1 MSQQLNKLT
10 LLYALKPIMQG
21 HQALLISSGITASIL
36 LLRCCGLWQS
46 LEWAALDQFFR
57 LRPPEATDERILI
70 VAIDEMDIRQ
80 AGEWPLP
87 DAVIAQSLQKL
98 NAQKPRV
105 IGLHLVRD
113 LPVSPGHQELLAA
126 YQSIPNLIGIE
137 QLANHK
143 NAEVLP
149 PRTLSLRD
157 RVGYSN
163 IIFDDDG
170 KVRRSSL
177 YWHVKGKA
185 HKSFAL
191 ATASLYLQSEG
202 IIPRSAKNP
211 QYLQLGKG
219 VFPRF
224 QSNDGGYVRADD
236 RGYQILANF
245 PKPGGICPTLV
256 TCGYRTVF
264 LRDVLAN
271 RVPSS
276 LVRDRIVIIG
286 SIASSLQ
293 GSIFMPYSISLIG
306 AKPIAGIQLQAYFI
320 SQILSAA
327 LVGRPL
333 LNTWSHL
340 AAGCWIFIWAY
351 IAAAFSGQLRRI
363 SMIFLCSLL
372 SCGIISVGAY
382 VAFLY
387 GWWIPFVPALV
398 AVSGSSVVV
407 TSRIVHRQEEL
418 KRSKEFLH
426 QVINTIPDPIFVK
439 NQQHQWI
446 VLNQAYS
453 QLSGYPLSHLIEKS
467 DYDVFPQH
475 EADIFRSQDNLVFQS
490 QQSHEHEE
498 EFTTATGET
507 HLIATKRSL
516 HKDVAGNLFLVGV
529 IRDITERK
537 RIEEKLKRT
546 AEDLCRSND
555 ELKLSED
562 RLRYLVNHDALT
574 GLPNRKFF
582 YEKLHESLQWSRQ
595 SNLLLALLFIDLDG
609 FKQINDSLGHDNGD
623 RLLIIVGQRLSN
635 SLRSS
640 DTVSR
645 LGGDEF
651 TVILR
656 GIPTADIA
664 TTVAE
669 KILATLA
676 EPIVLEGQ
684 KISISASIGIS
695 LYPGNSDDSQ
705 ILIKQADA
713 AMYKA
718 KQMGKNRYK
727 FSL

>member
-1 MSQQLNKLT
+1 MSQLNKFT
-10 LLYALKPIMQG
+10 LLFALKRIIQG
-21 HQALLISSGITASIL
+21 RRALLISSSTVVGIL
-36 LLRCCGLWQS
+36 LLRGCGLWQS
-46 LEWAALDQFFR
+46 LEWATLDQFFR
-57 LRPPEATDERILI
+57 WRPPEATDERILI
-70 VAIDEMDIRQ
+70 VAIDETDIRQ
-80 AGEWPLP
+80 AGKWPLP

-98 NAQKPRV
+98 NAQKPRA
-105 IGLHLVRD
+105 IGLHIVRD
-113 LPVSPGHQELLAA
+113 LPVSPGHQDLEAA
-126 YQSIPNLIGIE
+126 YQSIPNLVGIE

-149 PRTLSLRD
+149 PLTLSQRD

-191 ATASLYLQSEG
+191 STALLYLQSEG
-202 IIPRSAKNP
+202 ITPHSAKNSK
-211 QYLQLGKG
+211 YLQLGKS
-219 VFPRF
+219 VFRRF
-224 QSNDGGYVRADD
+224 QSNDGGYVRADA

-306 AKPIAGIQLQAYFI
+306 SAKPVAGIQLQAYFI

-327 LVGRPL
+327 LAGRPL

-340 AAGCWIFIWAY
+340 VAGCWIFIWAY
-351 IAAAFSGQLRRI
+351 VAAAFSGQLRQI

-372 SCGIISVGAY
+372 SCGIISVSAY
-382 VAFLY
+382 VAFLN
-387 GWWIPFVPALV
+387 GWWIPLVPALLAVSTSSV
-398 AVSGSSVVV
+398 AVASQ
-407 TSRIVHRQEEL
+407 IVHRQEEL

-426 QVINTIPDPIFVK
+426 QVIDTIPDPIFVK

-453 QLSGYPLSHLIEKS
+453 QLSGYPLSDLIEKS
-467 DYDVFPQH
+467 DYDVFPKH

-516 HKDVAGNLFLVGV
+516 HKDAAGNLFLVGV
-529 IRDITERK
+529 MRDITERK
-537 RIEEKLKRT
+537 RIEEELKRT
-546 AEDLCRSND
+546 AEELCRSND

-562 RLRYLVNHDALT
+562 RLRYLVNHDPLT

-623 RLLIIVGQRLSN
+623 RLLIAVGQRLHN

-651 TVILR
+651 TVILPA
-656 GIPTADIA
+656 IPTADVA
-664 TTVAE
+664 ATVAE
-669 KILATLA
+669 KILSTLT

-695 LYPGNSDDSQ
+695 LYPYHSEDMQ
-705 ILIKQADA
+705 ILLKQADA
-713 AMYKA
+713 AMYRA
-718 KQMGKNRYK
+718 KQLGKNRYE
-727 FSL
+727 FSP